1 MSNKRSDTIAN
12 IAFYAILL
20 FCLAGVGAGAYLI
33 LFPAAPAPA
42 EPQTQQPSFTVTP
55 DDHSQVTEII
65 QPTTVPDTIPDP
77 VPAET
82 DPILPAEPVQA
93 EPVQPEPPLEEVKP
107 VAAIPVIPEYEPP
120 AETVSKQEV
129 PAAAVLADPVI
140 TPLEGEIVAAFS
152 MDTLVYNATLAD
164 WRTHDGVDIS
174 AEAGT
179 GVLAAAAGTVADI
192 REDEL
197 LGTTV
202 VLQHAD
208 GTRTTYASL
217 SPELNV
223 KFSERVEA
231 GQLIGAVGSSAVG
244 EAAAGPHLHFSVTKD
259 GIAMDP
265 MEYLAS

>member
-12 IAFYAILL
+12 IAFYAVLL

-33 LFPAAPAPA
+33 LFPGAPAPA
-42 EPQTQQPSFTVTP
+42 EPKTQQPSFTVTP

-65 QPTTVPDTIPDP
+65 QPVTTPESSTEPATSDEDP
-77 VPAET
+77 VLSAES
-82 DPILPAEPVQA
+82 VQA
-93 EPVQPEPPLEEVKP
+93 ETSPEELPREDATP
-107 VAAIPVIPEYEPP
+107 VAAIPVIPEVEMPSAP
-120 AETVSKQEV
+120 VPEQDL
-129 PAAAVLADPVI
+129 PAASVLENPVI
-140 TPLEGEIVAAFS
+140 MPLEGEIVAAFS
-152 MDTLVYNATLAD
+152 MDTLVYNATMAD
-164 WRTHDGVDIS
+164 WRTHDGVDIA

-192 REDEL
+192 REDGL

-208 GTRTTYASL
+208 GSRTTYASL
-217 SPELNV
+217 APELNV

-231 GQLIGAVGSSAVG
+231 GQLIGAVGTSAAG

-259 GIAMDP
+259 GIPTDP